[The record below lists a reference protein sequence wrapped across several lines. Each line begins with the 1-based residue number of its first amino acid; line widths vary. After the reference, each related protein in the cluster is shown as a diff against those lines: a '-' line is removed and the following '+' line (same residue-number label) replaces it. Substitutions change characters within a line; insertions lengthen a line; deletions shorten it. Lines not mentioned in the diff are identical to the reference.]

1 MRFSAASVPF
11 TVPPSAK
18 PDDGIRQV
26 LDDAA
31 RDDDVGLAE
40 EDEHVAVARRRRH
53 VNDLDRLVVEVELA
67 RAAEERVGRRMPV
80 RQARRR
86 DAQRRVLMRED
97 RGALRRRRRARRELR
112 VAADVRR
119 VIVGVDDDADAFVGR
134 DLCRSPRA
142 RRRRA
147 PPGPGSRRA
156 RPRARL
162 ARRRCG
168 RRPRRAR
175 LAPRRAASVAPGDSA
190 RRRLRRPLRAPG
202 ARLQPQVRRPARAG
216 APRIP
221 DTASRCRPERASSGT
236 LCRFANMSR
245 LSFAPGMND
254 GTLPR
259 SIAISSVGAHLK
271 KTSLA
276 PKPSPS
282 PPFAKPP
289 NSASRV
295 LARASS
301 RKSVDRTNGS
311 SRYSGSS
318 TAVTSVR

>member
-1 MRFSAASVPF
+1 MR
-11 TVPPSAK
+11 
-18 PDDGIRQV
+18 D
-26 LDDAA
+26 
-31 RDDDVGLAE
+31 
-40 EDEHVAVARRRRH
+40 
-53 VNDLDRLVVEVELA
+53 
-67 RAAEERVGRRMPV
+67 
-80 RQARRR
+80 
-86 DAQRRVLMRED
+86 D
-97 RGALRRRRRARRELR
+97 RGALRARRRARRELR

-119 VIVGVDDDADAFVGR
+119 VVVGVDDDTDAFVGR
-134 DLCRSPRA
+134 DLGESPRA

-147 PPGPGSRRA
+147 PRAPGSRRA
-156 RPRARL
+156 RPRLRS

-168 RRPRRAR
+168 RRPRRAIP
-175 LAPRRAASVAPGDSA
+175 APRRAASVTA
-190 RRRLRRPLRAPG
+190 RRLGRHAGGGGRSRACRALGRRRSSAGRA
-202 ARLQPQVRRPARAG
+202 ASRAARAAYSG
-216 APRIP
+216 YSVALPP
-221 DTASRCRPERASSGT
+221 SAASSGT

-254 GTLPR
+254 GTRPR

-282 PPFAKPP
+282 PPFANPP

-295 LARASS
+295 LARGSS
-301 RKSVDRTNGS
+301 RKSVERTNGS